1 MLVIKSFLYSL
12 YFLKFTIKNYFPV
25 FLYLVFT
32 QTLVIYT
39 KNIFLV
45 LIFFVGYIIISSPI
59 TINIFRNII
68 TADEIINSFTY
79 FIDKDYTK
87 LYIKKALYLLS
98 SIIIIYIIHVIVLS
112 PFFPNEISK
121 MTIYL
126 YILFIYMLYI
136 YSRVMFILPA
146 AAINKSW
153 GLKDSYLKSK
163 DKSIKIYLLYLTLII
178 PYVLINFSITNFSEN
193 SDIKVFFVFLAMF
206 MQLFFT
212 ILNSTLIGYIY
223 KDYIKNISK

>member
-32 QTLVIYT
+32 QTLIIYT

-45 LIFFVGYIIISSPI
+45 LIFFLGYIIISSPI

-68 TADEIINSFTY
+68 TADEIINSYTY

-112 PFFPNEISK
+112 PFFPNEI
-121 MTIYL
+121 
-126 YILFIYMLYI
+126 
-136 YSRVMFILPA
+136 
-146 AAINKSW
+146 
-153 GLKDSYLKSK
+153 
-163 DKSIKIYLLYLTLII
+163 
-178 PYVLINFSITNFSEN
+178 
-193 SDIKVFFVFLAMF
+193 
-206 MQLFFT
+206 
-212 ILNSTLIGYIY
+212 
-223 KDYIKNISK
+223 

>member
-32 QTLVIYT
+32 QTLIIYT

-98 SIIIIYIIHVIVLS
+98 SIIIIYIIHVVVLS

-136 YSRVMFILPA
+136 
-146 AAINKSW
+146 
-153 GLKDSYLKSK
+153 
-163 DKSIKIYLLYLTLII
+163 
-178 PYVLINFSITNFSEN
+178 
-193 SDIKVFFVFLAMF
+193 
-206 MQLFFT
+206 
-212 ILNSTLIGYIY
+212 
-223 KDYIKNISK
+223 